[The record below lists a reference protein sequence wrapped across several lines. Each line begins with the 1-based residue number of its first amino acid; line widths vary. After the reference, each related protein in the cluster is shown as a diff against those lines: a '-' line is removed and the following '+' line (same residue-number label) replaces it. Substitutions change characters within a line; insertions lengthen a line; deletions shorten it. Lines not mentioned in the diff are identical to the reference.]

1 MYATDRRHTDRRQR
15 KASLNASALWHN
27 TVTIY
32 WLAVFPKMS
41 LYKLSFAS
49 ERKQAA
55 ERAHNFVDFY
65 LQTTSTVSEVSR
77 CRSPFRS
84 LPSSPIRR
92 TLTQMRCQTVAVN
105 LRWYRSLWAL
115 TILAVESPTNLF
127 VASHW
132 LERSSCRFVVTL
144 LVFSR
149 ADYSILQV
157 LTTSHVVFI
166 STFYWRLASK
176 ASIITFPLIGS
187 PAVTSHAAVNSDAR
201 SIQIFSQNIRL
212 RC

>member
-1 MYATDRRHTDRRQR
+1 MQVVERSQLRKLLSSDDFNRQR
-15 KASLNASALWHN
+15 GVA
-27 TVTIY
+27 
-32 WLAVFPKMS
+32 MS
-41 LYKLSFAS
+41 I
-49 ERKQAA
+49 
-55 ERAHNFVDFY
+55 
-65 LQTTSTVSEVSR
+65 TVSISAVQ
-77 CRSPFRS
+77 
-84 LPSSPIRR
+84 SSPIRR
-92 TLTQMRCQTVAVN
+92 TLTQMRCRTVAVN
-105 LRWYRSLWAL
+105 LCWYRSLWAL

-176 ASIITFPLIGS
+176 ASIIIFPLIGS